1 MKNLLLKAYSGYQL
15 RIEALAKDER
25 GVTAIEYAI
34 VGVSIAAICAYVF
47 GDGGPLQRALE
58 QAIQTIS
65 DYIDGVSTDG
75 RG

>member
-1 MKNLLLKAYSGYQL
+1 MKNLLLKAYTSYHL

-47 GDGGPLQRALE
+47 GDGGPLQVALE
-58 QAIQTIS
+58 NAIQKIA
-65 DYIDGVSTDG
+65 DYIDGVDMSQ